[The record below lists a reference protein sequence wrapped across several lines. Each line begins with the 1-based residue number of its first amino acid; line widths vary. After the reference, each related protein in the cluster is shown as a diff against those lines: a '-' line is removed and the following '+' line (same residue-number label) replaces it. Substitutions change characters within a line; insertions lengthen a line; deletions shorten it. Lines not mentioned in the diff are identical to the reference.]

1 VNRPFSTVVRT
12 RQRWIPALCSSIA
25 LALSGC
31 ATLPGTQSAAVGD
44 GHTEYVVR
52 GHGQPTV
59 VFESGLGDGMD
70 VWAKVLPDVSTFATT
85 FAYNRPGYGGST
97 RASTARDGMHIVEEL
112 RTLLKQLGLPPPYV
126 LVGHSVGGTY
136 QELFARLHPTEVAGV
151 VLVESRAE
159 SMTRRC
165 REAKLL
171 GCDPP
176 KWLVAAMAGAAS
188 AEYAASDAT
197 FEELRTAPAIPPV
210 PLIVLTS
217 TKPRL
222 VEGPAWAKLWQV
234 TQEELSKSSPQG
246 EQRRTWIS
254 GHYIQ
259 KEQPPLV
266 IDAVRDVT
274 KRLAPARHSGI
285 EAATRANRQ
294 LALVTK

>member
-1 VNRPFSTVVRT
+1 VICPFPPVNRA
-12 RQRWIPALCSSIA
+12 RQLCTLTFWCWIGLASGGCS
-25 LALSGC
+25 
-31 ATLPGTQSAAVGD
+31 TLPGTQSATVSD
-44 GHTEYVVR
+44 GHIEYVVR

-59 VFESGLGDGMD
+59 VFESGLGDGME

-97 RASTARDGMHIVEEL
+97 RATTARDGMHIVEEL
-112 RTLLKQLGLPPPYV
+112 RTVLKQVGLPPPYV
-126 LVGHSVGGTY
+126 LVGHSLGGTY

-165 REAKLL
+165 RESKLL
-171 GCDPP
+171 ACDPP

-188 AEYAASDAT
+188 AEYATSDTT
-197 FEELRTAPAIPPV
+197 FEQLHAAAAFPPV

-217 TKPRL
+217 TKLRL

-234 TQEELSKSSPQG
+234 TQEELSKSSSRG
-246 EQRRTWIS
+246 EQRKTWIS

-259 KEQPPLV
+259 KEQPRLV
-266 IDAVRDVT
+266 IDAVQDVAKQWAP
-274 KRLAPARHSGI
+274 KRSSSIEVAPHADPRLDV
-285 EAATRANRQ
+285 ATQ
-294 LALVTK
+294 

>member
-1 VNRPFSTVVRT
+1 VICFSPPVNRA
-12 RQRWIPALCSSIA
+12 RQLCTLTFWCSIG
-25 LALSGC
+25 LASGGC
-31 ATLPGTQSAAVGD
+31 AILPAAQSVTVGD
-44 GHTEYVVR
+44 GHIEYVVR

-70 VWAKVLPDVSTFATT
+70 VWAKVLPEVSTFATT

-97 RASTARDGMHIVEEL
+97 RATTARDGMHIVEEL
-112 RTLLKQLGLPPPYV
+112 RILLKQLGLPPPYM

-165 REAKLL
+165 RESKLL
-171 GCDPP
+171 ACDPP
-176 KWLVAAMAGAAS
+176 KWLVAAMGGAAS
-188 AEYAASDAT
+188 AEYAASDTT
-197 FEELRTAPAIPPV
+197 FEQLHTAAAFPPL

-217 TKPRL
+217 TQPRL

-234 TQEELSKSSPQG
+234 TQEELSKASPQG
-246 EQRRTWIS
+246 KQHKTWIS

-259 KEQPPLV
+259 KEQPRLV
-266 IDAVRDVT
+266 IDAVREMAKQV
-274 KRLAPARHSGI
+274 APNRSSGI
-285 EAATRANRQ
+285 EAAPHADQQ
-294 LALVTK
+294 LDVVTK